1 MSFETNEHDTGTMGD
16 TKMSP
21 TDEATLI
28 TVPTFQYAGL
38 TGRAAP
44 ASTQSAIEDSSAQE
58 EAQQGQVINYYFPI
72 EVEVI
77 GSLNESHM
85 QLVAEYIYNELTIA
99 LQS

>member
-1 MSFETNEHDTGTMGD
+1 MAFETNEQDTGTMGD

-21 TDEATLI
+21 PDDATLI
-28 TVPTFQYAGL
+28 TVPTFRHAGP

-44 ASTQSAIEDSSAQE
+44 ASMQSTIEDSSAQE

>member
-1 MSFETNEHDTGTMGD
+1 MAFETSEQNTGTMGD

-28 TVPTFQYAGL
+28 TVPTFQRAGP

-44 ASTQSAIEDSSAQE
+44 ASMQSTIEDSSAQE
-58 EAQQGQVINYYFPI
+58 EVQQGQVINYYFPI